1 MESCYLAHKKLMRVR
16 TYYSSVR
23 KIMMAVNME
32 KEVRDLMTELDLVMI
47 DDEEDL
53 MAKIDSFNRNNA
65 KMDRVESLLDQMCE
79 IIDNLSLLPFYENHK
94 RYSQL
99 QNMVDVLTL
108 PGLSFHEI
116 CDILRNLIQIQSQI
130 PKESVIN
137 EVN

>member
-1 MESCYLAHKKLMRVR
+1 MA
-16 TYYSSVR
+16 SS
-23 KIMMAVNME
+23 ME

-53 MAKIDSFNRNNA
+53 MAKIDSFNKNNA

-94 RYSQL
+94 SYNQL

-108 PGLSFHEI
+108 PGLSFREI